1 MFHVSCF
8 MNIKPLSDHI
18 LIEPISG
25 KEKTESGFFVPQT
38 VEKEGPEEAKIIAV
52 GPGKT
57 VKGEKIPLSVKV
69 GDKIL
74 FSKPYGV
81 SKIKVDNK
89 DLFIIKEDDILAIIE

>member
-1 MFHVSCF
+1 
-8 MNIKPLSDHI
+8 MNIKPLSDHV
-18 LIEPISG
+18 LIEPISV
-25 KEKTESGFFVPQT
+25 KEKTDSGFFVPQSAD
-38 VEKEGPEEAKIIAV
+38 KEGPEEAKVIAI

-57 VKGEKIPLSVKV
+57 VKGEKVPVAVQI

-89 DLFIIKEDDILAIIE
+89 DLLIIKEDDILAIIE